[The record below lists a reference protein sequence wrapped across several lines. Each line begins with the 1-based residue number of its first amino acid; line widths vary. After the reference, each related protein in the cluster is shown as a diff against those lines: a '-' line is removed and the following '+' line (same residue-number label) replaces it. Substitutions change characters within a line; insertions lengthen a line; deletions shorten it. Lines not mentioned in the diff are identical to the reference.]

1 VAYSDDVLLTYVD
14 ESCTRDLYFI
24 AALLCPDRE
33 AISLTRAL
41 DAVVAKASANHG
53 VAPDAELHGH
63 DLFQAKGSWA
73 HLAKMPRV
81 RIGVYND
88 AFQAIGDH
96 DVKIII
102 RGVNSRRLRERYTT
116 ADDPHAVVLA
126 QLLER
131 VDEYTTRRDEY
142 ALVIADEVT
151 QPGRYRADLSQYQQR
166 GIWGASTRRLTRIV
180 DTLHF
185 APSSASRLVQAADLV
200 AFLHRRMESE
210 TAPDERA
217 RRANNAIWGRVGSK
231 VLHATCWNP

>member
-1 VAYSDDVLLTYVD
+1 MTYVD
-14 ESCTRDLYFI
+14 ESYNRELYFI

-41 DAVVAKASANHG
+41 DAVVARAAELHG
-53 VAPDAELHGH
+53 IAPHTELHGH
-63 DLFQAKGSWA
+63 DIFQAKGPWE

-88 AFQAIGDH
+88 AFQAIAGH

-102 RGVNSRRLRERYTT
+102 RGVNSRRLRERYNT
-116 ADDPHAVVLA
+116 ADDPHSVVLG

-131 VDEYTTRRDEY
+131 VDEYVARRDEH
-142 ALVIADEVT
+142 ALVIADEVA
-151 QPGRYRADLSQYQQR
+151 QPGLYRADLSLYQQR
-166 GIWGASTRRLTRIV
+166 GLWGESSRRLTRIV

-185 APSSASRLVQAADLV
+185 APSAASRLVQAADLI
-200 AFLHRRMESE
+200 AFLYRRIETQ

-217 RRANNAIWGRVGSK
+217 RRANNALWERVGPRVVS
-231 VLHATCWNP
+231 ATCWTP